1 MRIGNQQILLV
12 GDRVLIQPENSDE
25 RTKVGLYV
33 PQTVIEKEPVQAG
46 RVIAKGP
53 GIAYPS
59 ASGEGS
65 ESWRESHES
74 HLKYIPVQA
83 EIGDYA
89 LFLKKEAIEIQY
101 HKEKYLVVPQ
111 SGILLIVRDDD
122 EPLQFDS
129 DLPEIPELL
138 E

>member
-12 GDRVLIQPENSDE
+12 GDRVLVKPEDKEE

-59 ASGEGS
+59 SGGEGS
-65 ESWRESHES
+65 EPWQDSKES
-74 HLKYIPVQA
+74 HLKFIPVQA
-83 EIGDYA
+83 ELGDFT
-89 LFLKKEAIEIQY
+89 LFLKKDAIEIEYQ
-101 HKEKYLVVPQ
+101 KETYLVVPQ
-111 SGILLIVRDDD
+111 SAILLIIREDA
-122 EPLQFDS
+122 EPMHFES
-129 DLPEIPELL
+129 DIPDLL